1 MTKRTAKS
9 WNLYRGMSI
18 YKRTDSPLFYGRLYI
33 EGKYY
38 RKCLGTEDKKDAE
51 RLVFQW
57 KNELLTSD
65 DSPVVSVS
73 YALSK
78 YAKQLV
84 EKQKGYKVPPSKV
97 LTWKKT
103 QQLLNREKGI
113 LDFFGDKDV
122 RSITKSD
129 IDKFIQQ
136 LPLTQEPLTRSTI
149 YKHTNTLKQIL
160 ELADIE
166 ISFPTIRGAK
176 KQTRRGWF
184 NLKDYKKL
192 LKHAKEYSG
201 REFHISGRKKITITE
216 DLNSFIIFMVGSMLR
231 PTESEV
237 YSLKFK
243 DIQVNEEQGVNYL
256 SFFVNRK
263 NRPQEVDTLETS
275 YFAYRDICKR
285 RKDYQPDDYLFL
297 PEYENRRTATEMM
310 TKQFGLFLKDIKMT
324 RDRNGDKLSTYSLRH
339 TAITF
344 NLQKNAHNT
353 WDIMRRADTS
363 KDMIEDFYYPNAKDE
378 DNLESFLRIKPKF

>member
-1 MTKRTAKS
+1 MGKSKSKS
-9 WNLYRGMSI
+9 WNLYKGMSI
-18 YKRTDSPLFYGRLYI
+18 YLRKDSPRYYGCLRI

-38 RKCLGTEDKKDAE
+38 RKCLNTEDRGDAE
-51 RLVFQW
+51 KLLFQW
-57 KNELLTSD
+57 KNDLLTSPD
-65 DSPVVSVS
+65 TLVVSKS
-73 YALSK
+73 YLLSK

-84 EKQKGYKVPPSKV
+84 DKQKGYILPPSKV
-97 LTWKKT
+97 VTWKKT
-103 QQLLNREKGI
+103 EQLLNRKKGI
-113 LDFFGDKDV
+113 LDFFGDRDV

-129 IDKFIQQ
+129 IDKFVQQ
-136 LPLTQEPLTRSTI
+136 LPLTKEPLTRSTI

-160 ELADIE
+160 ELADINVP
-166 ISFPTIRGAK
+166 FPRIRGAK

-201 REFHISGRKKITITE
+201 KEFHISGRKKITITE

-243 DIQVNEEQGVNYL
+243 DIKVNEEQGVKYL

-285 RKDYQPDDYLFL
+285 RDYQPDDYLFL
-297 PEYENRRTATEMM
+297 PQYENRRTATEMM